1 MKTKLIYILTF
12 ISSSLF
18 AQQQIDTVTIRVG
31 DGSKV
36 IFAIKDKKDLETLK
50 KYNFQ
55 KLMDD
60 MIYKLEVRDSSRLNK
75 LSSEFLKK
83 DSLKE
88 TLAANEEAPVVQNN
102 ESNSGDR
109 HERKYRGRRTRN
121 SFIVDLGTNNYV
133 SNGSFPSQDNS
144 LYAVRPWGSWYLG
157 LNSIYRT
164 RMSNKFFLE
173 WGYGVSW
180 YNFKFQNSQTQIT
193 KDNNG
198 VYFNPDSRGYS
209 YDKSKLTAAYLNLSF
224 VPVFDFAGNKRK
236 PGFFNGHHSNGFRF
250 GVGPYAGY
258 LIDSYSKQ
266 VYAVNNS
273 KTKERHHDNYYL
285 NNLHYGVR
293 VQFGFNDIDFF
304 FNYDLNPLFA
314 TNKSA
319 NPNLNAF
326 SFGISF

>member
-18 AQQQIDTVTIRVG
+18 AQQPDTVTIKVG
-31 DGSKV
+31 NGSKV

-75 LSSEFLKK
+75 PSSEFLKK
-83 DSLKE
+83 DSAKE
-88 TLAANEEAPVVQNN
+88 IVVTKIESDTQNEVKIENRV
-102 ESNSGDR
+102 
-109 HERKYRGRRTRN
+109 ERKYHGRRTRN
-121 SFIVDLGTNNYV
+121 SFNVDFGINNYV
-133 SNGSFPSQDNS
+133 SNGSFPSQNNS
-144 LYAVRPWGSWYLG
+144 MYTVRPWGSWYVG
-157 LNSIYRT
+157 LNSTYRT
-164 RMSNKFFLE
+164 RMASKLFLE

-180 YNFKFQNSQTQIT
+180 YNFKFQNNQTQIT
-193 KDNNG
+193 KDDNG
-198 VYFNPDSRGYS
+198 VYFNPDSRGYNYS
-209 YDKSKLTAAYLNLSF
+209 KSKLTASFLNISV
-224 VPVFDFAGNKRK
+224 VPVIDLGGNKRK
-236 PGFFNGHHSNGFRF
+236 PSFFNGHHSGGFRF

-266 VYAVNNS
+266 VYSANNS

-285 NNLHYGVR
+285 NNLRYGVR

-304 FNYDLNPLFA
+304 VNYDLNPLFA
-314 TNKSA
+314 TNKAA